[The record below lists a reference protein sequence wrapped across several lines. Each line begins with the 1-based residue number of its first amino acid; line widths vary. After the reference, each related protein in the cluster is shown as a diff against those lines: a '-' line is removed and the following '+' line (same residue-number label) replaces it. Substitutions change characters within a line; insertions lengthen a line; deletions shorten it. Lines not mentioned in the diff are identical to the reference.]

1 MRDTSPHELDPLLR
15 PASIAVLGAS
25 ERAHTVGSQVIQN
38 LRQGGFTGPLYPV
51 NPSRKNVFGLRC
63 YPSLSELPETVEQ
76 VIFAVADSRVEAAL
90 NDTIA
95 HGARAATI
103 YSTLMLEND
112 HSPDLRARVSARIRS
127 SGLLVC
133 GANGMG
139 YYNFQDGVWACGF
152 DTRANHR
159 RGGNVTLIS
168 HSGSG
173 MSGIIDCEDRIDFNL
188 AVSTGQELSVTM
200 DQYMDYAIEQMDTRV
215 IGLFM
220 ETARNPDGLEKVLA
234 KSARRGIPVVVLKVG
249 RTELAARLTVSHS
262 GAMAGQDAAF
272 QALFDRYGVQRV
284 EDMDELATALLMFA
298 QPHKVADGGLV
309 ALHDSGGERQLL
321 IDLADRVGVGL
332 TKISSATERRLQ
344 ELLDPGLVAVNPLDA
359 WSKGG
364 SEYHLVMEKCFAS
377 LMADDQAALGAV
389 VHDRAPDG
397 AIYHDYIGY
406 LHAGHAS
413 SGKPV
418 FLVSN
423 HQGTGADPL
432 VQSSTR
438 AGFPVLDGL
447 RSFLVGTRCLLA
459 WRDFQK
465 QWGTH
470 DPCAALEGEL
480 TKLAPAA
487 RRWKSRLK
495 TVLALDEYESGQ
507 LLSDFGIPVNP
518 ARLADDAGSVV
529 LAATGLGYPVVLK
542 TAQPGVLHKTDQRGV
557 YLNLRD
563 ESELSAA
570 YEDLSARLG
579 PRVLLSR
586 MVTGLGTEM
595 MLGIVSD
602 PQFGPLVLL
611 GFGGI
616 HAETLRDVAC
626 ALPPFDRAMARRL
639 VDSLKHRHLL
649 DGARGLPAGDIE
661 AFCAAAAR
669 MSLLAWTLADVIGE
683 IDVNPL
689 LVQSEGCVALDALV
703 TGRRTG
709 DNNQPSE
716 QTAALRQAGYRTI

>member
-1 MRDTSPHELDPLLR
+1 MCSAHELDPLLR

-25 ERAHTVGSQVIQN
+25 ERSNTVGSQVISN
-38 LRQGGFTGPLYPV
+38 LRQGGFAGPLYPV
-51 NPSRKNVFGLRC
+51 NPTRKNVFGLRC
-63 YPSLSELPETVEQ
+63 YASLSELPETVEQ

-90 NDTIA
+90 DDTIA

-103 YSTLMLEND
+103 YSTLILEND
-112 HSPDLRARVSARIRS
+112 CSPDLRSRVSAKVRS

-139 YYNFQDGVWACGF
+139 YYNFQDGIWACGF

-220 ETARNPDGLEKVLA
+220 ETARNPAGLAEALA
-234 KSARRGIPVVVLKVG
+234 KAARRNIPVVALKVG

-309 ALHDSGGERQLL
+309 AIHDSGGERQLL
-321 IDLADRVGVGL
+321 VDLADRVGVEL
-332 TKISSATERRLQ
+332 TNISSKTERRLK
-344 ELLDPGLVAVNPLDA
+344 ELLDPGLLAVNPLDA

-364 SEYHLVMEKCFAS
+364 SEYHLVMEKCFSS
-377 LMADDQAALGAV
+377 LMADERAALGAV

-406 LHAGHAS
+406 LHAGHAA

-423 HQGTGADPL
+423 HQGAGADPL
-432 VQSSTR
+432 VQTSTR

-459 WRDFQK
+459 WRDFRKRQAPNEYA
-465 QWGTH
+465 G
-470 DPCAALEGEL
+470 LNGEL
-480 TKLAPAA
+480 EKLGPVTEKW
-487 RRWKSRLK
+487 RNRLDGAG
-495 TVLALDEYESGQ
+495 ALDEYESGQ

-518 ARLADDAGSVV
+518 AV
-529 LAATGLGYPVVLK
+529 LAADKASVLRAANDLGYPLVLK
-542 TAQPGVLHKTDQRGV
+542 TAQTGLLHKTDQRGV
-557 YLNLRD
+557 CLDLRD
-563 ESELSAA
+563 ESDLCAA
-570 YEDLSARLG
+570 YGEMSARLG

-586 MVTGLGTEM
+586 MVAGPGIEM
-595 MLGIVSD
+595 MLGVVYD

-616 HAETLRDVAC
+616 HAETLRDATC
-626 ALPPFDRAMARRL
+626 ALPPFGHAEVRRL
-639 VDSLKHRHLL
+639 VDRLKLRPML
-649 DGARGLPAGDIE
+649 DGRRGFPAVDIG
-661 AFCAAAAR
+661 AFCLAAER
-669 MSLLAWTLADVIGE
+669 MSLLAAALADVIGE
-683 IDVNPL
+683 MDVNPL
-689 LVQSEGCVALDALV
+689 LVTAEGCVALDALV

-709 DNNQPSE
+709 DNNHFLENPAV
-716 QTAALRQAGYRTI
+716 TRQAGERTN